1 MRKKAI
7 AESVSNDI
15 TTLAKEDWN
24 YRWNDAVISLD
35 EYKTLVQEHQEWL
48 EDLEKKAAASALAD
62 KPKRT
67 KKNT

>member
-7 AESVSNDI
+7 AEEVSNDI
-15 TTLAKEDWN
+15 TAFTKQDWN
-24 YRWNDAVISLD
+24 YRWNDTTVSED
-35 EYKTLVQEHQEWL
+35 EYKTLVQDHQKWL
-48 EDLEKKAAASALAD
+48 EDLEKKVAASALAE

>member
-7 AESVSNDI
+7 AEAVSNDI
-15 TTLAKEDWN
+15 TTFTKQDWN
-24 YRWNDAVISLD
+24 YRWNDATVSED
-35 EYKTLVQEHQEWL
+35 EYKTLVRDHQEWL
-48 EDLEKKAAASALAD
+48 EDLEKKAAASALTD

>member
-7 AESVSNDI
+7 AEAVSNDI
-15 TTLAKEDWN
+15 TAFTKEDWN

>member
-7 AESVSNDI
+7 AEVVSNDI
-15 TTLAKEDWN
+15 TTFATQDWN
-24 YRWNDAVISLD
+24 YRWNDATVSAD
-35 EYKTLVQEHQEWL
+35 EYKTLVRDHQEWL
-48 EDLEKKAAASALAD
+48 EQLEKKAAASAVVD

>member
-7 AESVSNDI
+7 AQEVSADI
-15 TTLAKEDWN
+15 TPTDWN
-24 YRWNDAVISLD
+24 YRWNDTPLSSD
-35 EYKTLVQEHQEWL
+35 DYKTLVREHQEWL

>member
-7 AESVSNDI
+7 AEAVSNDI
-15 TTLAKEDWN
+15 TTFTKQDWN
-24 YRWNDAVISLD
+24 YRWNDAIISED
-35 EYKTLVQEHQEWL
+35 EYKTLVHDHQEWL
-48 EDLEKKAAASALAD
+48 EQLEKKAAASALAD